1 MGPPLP
7 CPRRRPAR
15 SRAAADR
22 RWTRPWPRAG
32 RWPEGVPRWVDTPP
46 AGSAIY
52 RVRLWLPG
60 DPSRRFPRSLT
71 WVDPRRRPVLA
82 CATPVRQSAGDT
94 VLAWLHP
101 LHNGEAFGLPA
112 ACWPAWPGL
121 LPLLLMVTGVQLGAQ
136 AQTTVAE
143 PWVRGTVPQ
152 QKATGL
158 FANITSAKGGKLVS
172 ASSPVAGVV
181 EIHEMAMEGT
191 MMKMR
196 ALPTGLDLPA
206 GKAVALKPGGYHVM
220 LMDLKQ
226 QLKVGE
232 TVPVTLVIE
241 GKDGKKE
248 TLELKVPVRAL
259 NAAAPAAMQHKH

>member
-1 MGPPLP
+1 MTLKKPVFML
-7 CPRRRPAR
+7 
-15 SRAAADR
+15 AALVA
-22 RWTRPWPRAG
+22 
-32 RWPEGVPRWVDTPP
+32 
-46 AGSAIY
+46 
-52 RVRLWLPG
+52 
-60 DPSRRFPRSLT
+60 
-71 WVDPRRRPVLA
+71 
-82 CATPVRQSAGDT
+82 
-94 VLAWLHP
+94 
-101 LHNGEAFGLPA
+101 
-112 ACWPAWPGL
+112 
-121 LPLLLMVTGVQLGAQ
+121 LGAQ

-241 GKDGKKE
+241 GADKSRE
-248 TLELKVPVRAL
+248 TIEVKAPVKAL
-259 NAAAPAAMQHKH
+259 NTPTAEHKH